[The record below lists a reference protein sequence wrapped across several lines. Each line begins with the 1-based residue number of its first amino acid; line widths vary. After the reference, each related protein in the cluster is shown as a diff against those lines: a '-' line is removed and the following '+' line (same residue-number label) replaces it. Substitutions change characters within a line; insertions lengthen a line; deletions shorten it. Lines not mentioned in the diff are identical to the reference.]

1 MPAVEISLVV
11 ERATSIAPTMGA
23 LYIGAMLTAIL
34 YGSTNI
40 QTFLYYKNFPG
51 DHMFQKC
58 ALSLFGSQGLFPLLR
73 NNRIL
78 DLLHMIFTIIEFW
91 HYLIDSFGDY
101 NALLELHWLF
111 SLQILISVLI
121 ILVVQRHLLHT
132 ANMDTLNRYQRIW
145 SWILILVLLAV
156 YAAGFLFLVKLYS
169 VSTLPQL
176 SQLRWSIIFGLS
188 MSSFDDF
195 MLAIAICHFLAIWR
209 TTFEETKSRLW
220 TIMTYA
226 VISGALTSIF
236 SLTSVITVAIMPHNL
251 VFQGIEFLVP
261 KLYVN
266 SYLAMLNARK
276 GAKNHRKSNNLSVNT
291 VIRFG
296 DSESRQSTSHE
307 SHTRFSTVATT
318 DPKIPSSTNPRG
330 GLEVKVDV
338 VQGGDQSD
346 VNYANSNLS
355 KKPSQVYESRGYA
368 Y

>member
-1 MPAVEISLVV
+1 MACLKSSIEITVFSQLEPLPTDLVMDFDS
-11 ERATSIAPTMGA
+11 RP
-23 LYIGAMLTAIL
+23 L
-34 YGSTNI
+34 GS
-40 QTFLYYKNFPG
+40 
-51 DHMFQKC
+51 
-58 ALSLFGSQGLFPLLR
+58 
-73 NNRIL
+73 
-78 DLLHMIFTIIEFW
+78 
-91 HYLIDSFGDY
+91 
-101 NALLELHWLF
+101 
-111 SLQILISVLI
+111 
-121 ILVVQRHLLHT
+121 
-132 ANMDTLNRYQRIW
+132 
-145 SWILILVLLAV
+145 
-156 YAAGFLFLVKLYS
+156 AGFLFLVKLYS

-195 MLAIAICHFLAIWR
+195 MLAIAICHFLAIRR

-266 SYLAMLNARK
+266 SYLAMLVAIAFPCFHTSDFHEFYPRLNARK

>member
-1 MPAVEISLVV
+1 MPAIESSLAV
-11 ERATSIAPTMGA
+11 ERTTSIAPTMGA

-51 DHMFQKC
+51 DQMFQKC
-58 ALSLFGSQGLFPLLR
+58 AVAFLW
-73 NNRIL
+73 IL
-78 DLLHMIFTIIEFW
+78 DSLHMIFTIVEFW
-91 HYLIDSFGDY
+91 DYLIDSFGDY
-101 NALLELHWLF
+101 NAVLELRWSF
-111 SLQILISVLI
+111 SLQILIS
-121 ILVVQRHLLHT
+121 
-132 ANMDTLNRYQRIW
+132 
-145 SWILILVLLAV
+145 ILVLLAV
-156 YAAGFLFLVKLYS
+156 YAAGFTFLVELYS

-195 MLAIAICHFLAIWR
+195 MLAIAICHFLTIRQTA
-209 TTFEETKSRLW
+209 FEKTKSTLW

-226 VISGALTSIF
+226 VISGALTSIC
-236 SLTSVITVAIMPHNL
+236 SLTSVIAVAIMPHNL

-266 SYLAMLNARK
+266 SYLAMLVAIAFPCFHTSDFHEFYPRLNARR
-276 GAKNHRKSNNLSVNT
+276 GAKNHSKSNDPSV
-291 VIRFG
+291 IQFG
-296 DSESRQSTSHE
+296 DPESIQVTSHE

-330 GLEVKVDV
+330 GLEVKVE
-338 VQGGDQSD
+338 GGDQSD

-355 KKPSQVYESRGYA
+355 KKPSQRGYA